1 MMTKELIPTICRVI
15 YN

>member
-1 MMTKELIPTICRVI
+1 MTKELIPTICRVI